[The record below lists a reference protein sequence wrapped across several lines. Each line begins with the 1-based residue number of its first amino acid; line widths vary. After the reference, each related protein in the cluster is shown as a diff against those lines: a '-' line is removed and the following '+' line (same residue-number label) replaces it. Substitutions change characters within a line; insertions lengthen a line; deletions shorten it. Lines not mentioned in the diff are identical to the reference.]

1 MSTSFRRY
9 QPDQSFLLPP
19 SPSDWLAEDHLAY
32 FISDTVDSLDLRA
45 FYERYEGDG
54 RRKQPFDPR
63 MMIKVILYG
72 YATGCRSSRK
82 LAKKLEE
89 DVAFRVLGAGN
100 FPAHRTICDFR
111 HDHLEELGALFVQVV
126 QLAGEAGLVK
136 LGTVAVDGTKV
147 KANASRHK
155 SMSYKEMKKQEKR
168 LRREIGKLLA
178 EAARIDANED
188 ELYGPDKRGDEM
200 PEGLR
205 RREDRLVAIQAA
217 KKRLETRQAEADR
230 AKGRSP
236 GGGGRKSPRG
246 GRYFKREFGEPEER
260 AQDNFTDPQ
269 SRIMKSPG
277 GYAQCYNAQLAVE
290 EESYLIV
297 ATGMTQNA
305 ADSGELLKLVETIE
319 SVTGLKPDTLLADA
333 GYKSEANFQ
342 ALETAQ
348 IDGYISLGREG
359 KVPLH
364 PPGRD
369 RPASQRMEQKLN
381 ASQGRALYRRRKGIV
396 EPVVG
401 WIKHVLGFRQFSFRG
416 VEKVSAEWDLMCLAV
431 NLRRMHRL
439 RTCA

>member
-1 MSTSFRRY
+1 MSTSFRGY
-9 QPDQSFLLPP
+9 QPEQSFLLPP
-19 SPSDWLAEDHLAY
+19 SPRDWLAEDHLAY
-32 FISDTVDSLDLRA
+32 FISDTVELLDLRA

-54 RRKQPFDPR
+54 RRNQPFDPR

-72 YATGCRSSRK
+72 YARGCRSSRK
-82 LAKKLEE
+82 LARKLKE

-168 LRREIGKLLA
+168 LRREIDQLLA
-178 EAARIDANED
+178 EATRIDADED
-188 ELYGPDKRGDEM
+188 ELYGPDKRGDEL
-200 PEGLR
+200 PEELR

-217 KKRLETRQAEADR
+217 KKRLEARQAKADR
-230 AKGRSP
+230 DKGRSA
-236 GGGGRKSPRG
+236 GDGRKSPRG
-246 GRYFKREFGEPEER
+246 GPRFKREFGVPEEK

-269 SRIMKSPG
+269 SRIMQSQNG
-277 GYAQCYNAQLAVE
+277 FEQCYNPQLVVDE
-290 EESYLIV
+290 DSYLVV
-297 ATGMTQNA
+297 ATGMTNNA
-305 ADSGELLKLVETIE
+305 ADNGELLGLVESIE
-319 SVTGLKPDTLLADA
+319 SVTGLRPEKLLADA

-342 ALETAQ
+342 ALEEAQ

-359 KVPLH
+359 KAPPH
-364 PPGRD
+364 RPGRD
-369 RPASQRMEQKLN
+369 LPATQRMEQKLN
-381 ASQGRALYRRRKGIV
+381 SSAGRAIYRRRKGIV

-401 WIKHVLGFRQFSFRG
+401 WIKNVLGFRDFSLRG

-439 RTCA
+439 TTCA

>member
-9 QPDQSFLLPP
+9 QPDQSFLFPP

-32 FISDTVDSLDLRA
+32 FISDTVDSLELST

-54 RRKQPFDPR
+54 RRKQPFEPR

-168 LRREIGKLLA
+168 LRREIDRLLA
-178 EAARIDANED
+178 DAARIDADED

-205 RREDRLVAIQAA
+205 RREDRLAAIQAA
-217 KKRLETRQAEADR
+217 KKRLEARQAEADR

-236 GGGGRKSPRG
+236 GDGRKSPRG
-246 GRYFKREFGEPEER
+246 GRRFKREFGVPEDR

-269 SRIMKSPG
+269 SRIMKMQGSFE
-277 GYAQCYNAQLAVE
+277 QCYNGQLAVD

-305 ADSGELLKLVETIE
+305 ADNGELLRLVETIE
-319 SVTGLKPDTLLADA
+319 AVTGRKPEKLLADA
-333 GYKSEANFQ
+333 GYKAEANFQ
-342 ALETAQ
+342 ALEQAR
-348 IDGYISLGREG
+348 IDAYVSLGREG
-359 KVPLH
+359 KAPPH
-364 PPGRD
+364 RPGRD
-369 RPASQRMEQKLN
+369 LPATERMERKLN
-381 ASQGRALYRRRKGIV
+381 SSPGRALYRRRKGIV

-401 WIKHVLGFRQFSFRG
+401 WIKSVLGYRDFSVRG
-416 VEKVSAEWDLMCLAV
+416 VEKVAAEWDLMCLAV

-439 RTCA
+439 RVCT